1 MIIEVLLVVL
11 IGQTLVRDDDEHEL
25 NDEMLVRIHLI
36 LLHENDEI
44 EQCSILLD
52 KKYIIEHDD
61 EGMLVILGVVIIM
74 LDEHE
79 VNDDEGIEAVHDV
92 DVLFHDVH
100 EVDGEHDDEVL
111 MFDMHE

>member
-1 MIIEVLLVVL
+1 
-11 IGQTLVRDDDEHEL
+11 
-25 NDEMLVRIHLI
+25 
-36 LLHENDEI
+36 
-44 EQCSILLD
+44 
-52 KKYIIEHDD
+52 
-61 EGMLVILGVVIIM
+61 MLVILGVVIIM